1 PDFRIK
7 QDGFVDHDP
16 DSGRSFW
23 EKAPELVFEMA
34 IVKTQIPPDLVVK
47 SQPTDIIDIILYPI
61 KRPHGINR
69 ACSVR
74 KSRDE
79 LLSTAEVSW
88 STTKSGGVW
97 NNRCDTMAKP
107 PHTGNDMGVLSLMCW
122 LRN

>member
-61 KRPHGINR
+61 KRPHGIHR

-88 STTKSGGVW
+88 STTKSGCAVKASW
-97 NNRCDTMAKP
+97 RNVARPERMQVRSEP
-107 PHTGNDMGVLSLMCW
+107 LELSC
-122 LRN
+122 